1 MKRIT
6 TTIAI
11 AAILTLTSCADQVKR
26 QRHLQSL
33 YPNCKVEPSTGLI
46 QQQGYEFIVI
56 DSNNQIIA
64 VNFYFGSET
73 KIASLRNVR

>member
-6 TTIAI
+6 TAVAI